1 MRNQFCQFFTK
12 NWIKSTEGVVKY
24 MNKQLPDDYAPEL
37 FDEEA
42 EQKSTIIRWDFFKGA
57 NPTL

>member
-1 MRNQFCQFFTK
+1 
-12 NWIKSTEGVVKY
+12 